1 MAIVYSLDL
10 RCQNILKMIIN
21 NAQGYLKIK
30 DIALENS
37 VSIRSIYYDIEKIN
51 DWLKAYNV
59 KEIVIER
66 RRGIIVSSDHALQIK
81 KVLDSS
87 NSDIEY
93 LFTPTQRVQIIVCSI
108 IKKGKA
114 LFIED
119 FMSLCKVS
127 RNTIISDLKAVMA
140 HLEEYHLAL
149 HYENKSGY
157 EISGQFIK
165 KVSLFFLFFYEL
177 SEYYRKGIIY
187 LDNKEK
193 IYEIDERLNQI
204 EKSLHTKYVSGVLF
218 GLATF
223 CASISENMESF
234 SFALDDTIEIKET
247 KEYQLVKRYC
257 PDFTENIRIYIALHL
272 LGSRLQTVPINLMI
286 DDNDK
291 TYEISKKLVNEF
303 SYIACVE
310 FPKKEAVIAALF
322 AHLKTS
328 LYRYKYGI
336 QLVNPMLE
344 GVKQEYREL
353 FELAKKSCNVLKRE
367 LGYPIPDSEIAYIT
381 LHFGGFIV
389 DTKETEQELSIL
401 IICPNG
407 VSTGKMLKAE
417 VHSLLPHAIKI
428 DTIML
433 SQFKQNHC
441 YDVVISTVEIPEY
454 HDTLIVH
461 PILTDNDR
469 ITILR
474 KCMAYSKE
482 QKAGIDEIMNLAER
496 YMDTE
501 GRLAFRRDLQ
511 HYFAS
516 FLATANV
523 PRRNFGL
530 GMINHLPANNIMICN
545 NNYNWQE
552 AIVFTSVP
560 LLDSACIEEHYVE
573 NIVKKCNAMGPYMFI
588 AENVVLAHAGI
599 DDGVNHL
606 GLSLGIFKQ
615 PIYFNAHRKATIILV
630 LATTDQVSHIRI
642 LNDIMA
648 IFKDSKNI
656 KTLQCKMKS
665 SEVLAYIQTLL
676 SQ

>member
-1 MAIVYSLDL
+1 MAIVYNLDL
-10 RCQNILKMIIN
+10 RCQNILKMII

-30 DIALENS
+30 DIALENG

-51 DWLKAYNV
+51 DWLKTHNV
-59 KEIVIER
+59 KVIVIER
-66 RRGIIVSSDHALQIK
+66 RRGIIVSSDHALEIK

-87 NSDIEY
+87 NIDIEY
-93 LFTPTQRVQIIVCSI
+93 LFTPPQRVKIIVCSI
-108 IKKGKA
+108 LKKEKA

-127 RNTIISDLKAVMA
+127 RNTIISDLKAVIA
-140 HLEEYHLAL
+140 LLEEYQLVL
-149 HYENKSGY
+149 HYENKNGY

-165 KVSLFFLFFYEL
+165 KVSLFFLFFYEM
-177 SEYYRKGIIY
+177 SEFYRKGIIY

-193 IYEIDERLNQI
+193 IYEISERLNHI
-204 EKSLHTKYVSGVLF
+204 EKLLHTKYVSGVLF

-223 CASISENMESF
+223 CASITENMESF
-234 SFALDDTIEIKET
+234 HFALNDTIEIKET
-247 KEYQLVKRYC
+247 KEYQLVKKYC
-257 PDFTENIRIYIALHL
+257 HDFTEGLRMYISLHL
-272 LGSRLQTVPINLMI
+272 LGSRLQTVPINLMV
-286 DDNDK
+286 DGNEH
-291 TYEISKKLVNEF
+291 TYELSKKLVDEF
-303 SYIACVE
+303 SIIACVE

-322 AHLKTS
+322 AHLRTS

-344 GVKQEYREL
+344 GVKKEYREL
-353 FELAKKSCNVLKRE
+353 FELTKKSCNVLKRE
-367 LGYPIPDSEIAYIT
+367 LGYPIPESEIAYIT
-381 LHFGGFIV
+381 LHFGGYIV
-389 DTKETEQELSIL
+389 DTKEAKQELSVL

-417 VHSLLPHAIKI
+417 IHSLLPHTTKI

-433 SQFKQNHC
+433 SQFIQNHC
-441 YDVVISTVEIPEY
+441 YDVVISTVEVPEY
-454 HDTLIVH
+454 LDTLIVH

-482 QKAGIDEIMNLAER
+482 QKAEIDEIMILAQR

-511 HYFAS
+511 HYFTS
-516 FLATANV
+516 FSTANV

-530 GMINHLPANNIMICN
+530 GLINHLTANNIMICN
-545 NNYNWQE
+545 NNYYWQE
-552 AIVFTSVP
+552 AIQLISVP
-560 LLDSACIEEHYVE
+560 LLDSACIEEQYVE
-573 NIVKKCNAMGPYMFI
+573 NIIKKCNIMGPYMFI
-588 AENVVLAHAGI
+588 TENVVLAHAGI

-606 GLSLGIFKQ
+606 GLSLAIFKQ
-615 PIYFNAHRKATIILV
+615 PVYFNAHRKATIILV

-642 LNDIMA
+642 LDDVMT
-648 IFKDSKNI
+648 IFKNNKNI
-656 KTLQCKMKS
+656 KTLQCKKKP
-665 SEVLAYIQTLL
+665 SEVLAYIHTLL
-676 SQ
+676 IQ